1 MSLNFDTVHGEVH
14 LPNGL
19 IIRPAL
25 TRTQLIN
32 SCAIQNISLRPY
44 TISSAPFKWFAVD
57 GGQVEEEPLGVE
69 FRFWGELL
77 ISADLH
83 LDDNN
88 TVLNFDQRTAFVQ
101 QVKSRHDA
109 LLKDLLGESH
119 ELWDERRGN
128 EHSIRLFPVYRYPWG
143 KITSLQD
150 GHVFIRVEYAG
161 RRKAAETKFQ
171 RISVPDQ
178 LSVVERFRKRPR

>member
-1 MSLNFDTVHGEVH
+1 MNLHFDVTHGEVH
-14 LPNGL
+14 LPNSLL
-19 IIRPAL
+19 IQPAL

-32 SCAIQNISLRPY
+32 SCVIQNISLRPY
-44 TISSAPFKWFAVD
+44 SISSAPFKWFAVD

-83 LDDNN
+83 LDRGGENRD
-88 TVLNFDQRTAFVQ
+88 FVDT
-101 QVKSRHDA
+101 KKRHDA
-109 LLKDLLGESH
+109 LLKDRLGEPH

-150 GHVFIRVEYAG
+150 GPVFIRVEYVDG
-161 RRKAAETKFQ
+161 RKAAERKFQ
-171 RISVPDQ
+171 RINVPEQ
-178 LSVVERFRKRPR
+178 LSAVGRFRKGRF